1 MIALDDLK
9 RNGFGYYDP
18 TAYEAIK
25 NIRKKEKEAKKR
37 KKVQHDSKGSKR
49 ISSSVKKTGQAN

>member
-9 RNGFGYYDP
+9 RNGSGYYDP

-25 NIRKKEKEAKKR
+25 NIRKKEKETKKR

-49 ISSSVKKTGQAN
+49 ISSSVEKTGQAN